1 MIVTAPYGPHDP
13 LAHLIDRRPELAPIS
28 LAAQVRVAVTENA

>member
-1 MIVTAPYGPHDP
+1 MIVLAPYGPHDP

-28 LAAQVRVAVTENA
+28 LAAQVREAVRSNA